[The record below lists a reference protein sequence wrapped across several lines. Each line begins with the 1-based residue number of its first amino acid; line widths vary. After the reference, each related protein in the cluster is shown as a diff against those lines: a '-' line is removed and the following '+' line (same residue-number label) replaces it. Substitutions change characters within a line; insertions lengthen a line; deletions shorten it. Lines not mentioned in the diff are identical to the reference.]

1 MKELIGT
8 ISCPSYLYIDK
19 RDNVICESAFTVVI
33 GKIDETHRFIPN
45 SNLVLDQGLTPQML
59 MVIAELIRKKIDLN
73 EGKIKDEFKK

>member
-1 MKELIGT
+1 MKELIGN

-19 RDNVICESAFTVVI
+19 RDDVICESAFTVVV
-33 GKIDETHRFIPN
+33 GKIDETYRFIPN